1 MMRSVT
7 TAVVAIPYFEAFS
20 PSPSSPPSLCHFL
33 VGEKRKEDEVKA
45 KDENVIEDLLQ
56 ENEQIPAPSGMRVVA
71 RHSTTVKQSV
81 SQRRRRHRQSFY
93 VGK

>member
-20 PSPSSPPSLCHFL
+20 PSPSPPSPSPPSLCHFL

-56 ENEQIPAPSGMRVVA
+56 ENEQIPAPSGMRVV
-71 RHSTTVKQSV
+71 R
-81 SQRRRRHRQSFY
+81 Y
-93 VGK
+93 